1 MLHIRPPFV
10 FNHFSSSLQ
19 ILGKAIMNKTIS
31 TKKSG
36 TPFVKILT
44 AALIGCVPIVGLI
57 IWWQPTSNSTTRD
70 SIRTINQRI
79 KEVQE
84 YAKSSNLP
92 NPGEQTNFPQVD
104 EWVNYQGSPP
114 QFGPGLTVL
123 DFTTLW

>member
-10 FNHFSSSLQ
+10 FNHFSRSLQ

-31 TKKSG
+31 NQKSG
-36 TPFVKILT
+36 THFVKILT